1 MWIYVYHITKVI
13 VIISV
18 ILIIMAMTW
27 DVTCFIRDT
36 IKETIDVFKEIN
48 EIKSRLNDNLLAV
61 QRTIL
66 TEKLSDLITYRRN
79 AIIIILLI
87 VITISLILCVISAH
101 NLGITSVKI
110 K

>member
-1 MWIYVYHITKVI
+1 MWIYIYHITKVI

-18 ILIIMAMTW
+18 ILIIVAMTW
-27 DVTCFIRDT
+27 GFTCFVRDI
-36 IKETIDVFKEIN
+36 IKESIDVFKEIN

-87 VITISLILCVISAH
+87 IITVSLILCIIAVH
-101 NLGITSVKI
+101 NLGMTSVW
-110 K
+110 